1 MSPVKKYKFGVLV
14 EAFILQVGFKTL
26 NRLLSHKQ
34 KTIVRQLL
42 LVIIYMFYF
51 IKPAMNNR
59 TTLAD
64 LFL

>member
-34 KTIVRQLL
+34 KTIVNCL
-42 LVIIYMFYF
+42 
-51 IKPAMNNR
+51 
-59 TTLAD
+59 
-64 LFL
+64 